1 MRLVVDTNIL
11 FSFFRE
17 NPVRE
22 IIVEANQLGL
32 KLFTP
37 EYAFDELKKNQ
48 PDLMKYTKLKYA
60 HEIAFTIETLRL
72 FIETKSMDFFK
83 EQKDKAEKITPDK
96 KDAPFFALALQLKAD
111 LWSNEPRLK
120 KQSIVEVIT
129 TKELRTLLNQ

>member
-17 NPVRE
+17 NPVRK

-37 EYAFDELKKNQ
+37 EYAFDELRKNRRG
-48 PDLMKYTKLKYA
+48 LARYTGLKYTD
-60 HEIAFTIETLRL
+60 EIAFAIETLRL
-72 FIETKSMDFFK
+72 FIETKPMDFFK
-83 EQKDKAEKITPDK
+83 EYKDKAESITPDK
-96 KDAPFFALALQLKAD
+96 KDSPFFALALQLKAD

-120 KQSIVEVIT
+120 KQSTVKVIT
-129 TKELRTLLNQ
+129 TRELKTLLDQ